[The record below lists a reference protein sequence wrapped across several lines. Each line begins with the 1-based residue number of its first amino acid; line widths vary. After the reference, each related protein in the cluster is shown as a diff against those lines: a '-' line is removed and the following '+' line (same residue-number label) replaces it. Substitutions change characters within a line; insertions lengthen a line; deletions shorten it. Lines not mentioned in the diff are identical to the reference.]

1 MLAKLKL
8 FGQDRKYCEGQYQR
22 GDHNIINV
30 TDLWVMKVIKTLR
43 PACITTK
50 CWLVGTSCKPRKFS
64 HPAASQ
70 LASKLPESKTSRAA
84 GGGNSIESR
93 GNSEADWR
101 RANQEKGD

>member
-1 MLAKLKL
+1 M
-8 FGQDRKYCEGQYQR
+8 
-22 GDHNIINV
+22 
-30 TDLWVMKVIKTLR
+30 IKTLR

-70 LASKLPESKTSRAA
+70 LSSKLPESKTSRAA

-101 RANQEKGD
+101 RANQEKGEEKKKRRIKEESKKKADYTMKVT